1 MTNEQKLKMFLRSKG
16 VTQTFVAKK
25 VGMPVSSLCGVLNG
39 EVSLKVDLLE
49 DVCKV
54 LGVPPADF
62 FAFKCLDTRCD
73 VS

>member
-49 DVCKV
+49 DVCKA

-62 FAFKCLDTRCD
+62 FAFKSYVTER
-73 VS
+73 SRG